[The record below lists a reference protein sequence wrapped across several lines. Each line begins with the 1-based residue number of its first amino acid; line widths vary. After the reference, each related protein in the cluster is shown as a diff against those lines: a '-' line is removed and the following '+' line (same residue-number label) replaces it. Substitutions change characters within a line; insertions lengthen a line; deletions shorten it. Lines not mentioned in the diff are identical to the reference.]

1 MKYDEIIVFNDMIFD
16 SCVWVHAQGL
26 QSCLPLCNPMDCSL
40 PGSSVHGILQTNT
53 GVGCHA
59 LLQGSS
65 CPKDQTCVSSVAGR
79 FFITEPS
86 AKPHFMHNYIYK
98 RLLFL
103 IIINVELCFLNN
115 ILFMM
120 KPSHLLIKGI

>member
-1 MKYDEIIVFNDMIFD
+1 MIFN
-16 SCVWVHAQGL
+16 SCVWVHAQRL
-26 QSCLPLCNPMDCSL
+26 QSCPTLCDPMDCSP
-40 PGSSVHGILQTNT
+40 PGSSVYGILQTNT

-65 CPKDQTCVSSVAGR
+65 CPRGRTCVSSVAGR

-98 RLLFL
+98 ILLFL
-103 IIINVELCFLNN
+103 IIISVKLCFLNN
-115 ILFMM
+115 ILFMT